1 MTRSGTMLKK
11 NWIVFILLFCCVGLS
26 AGTAQAQADKPNIV
40 VIWGDDI
47 GESNLSAY
55 NFGLMGYQTPNI
67 DRLSKEGMMFTDIYA
82 DQSCTAGRSSFITG
96 QSTVRTGLSKVGMP
110 GAKQGLQA
118 EDVTIATL
126 LKQEGYATGQFGKNH
141 LGDRNE
147 FLPTVHGFDEFFG
160 NLYHLNAEEEPEQPD
175 YPKNPEF
182 LKKYGPRGVMSCVA
196 TDVDDPTED
205 PRFGKMGKQKCEDTG
220 PLNKKRMVTVDD
232 EIAAK
237 AEDFIKRQ
245 VEANKPFFTWINF
258 THMHFRTHTKP
269 ESLGQAG
276 EMQSYYHD
284 TMVDHDK
291 NVGQVLDLIDKLGIA
306 DDTIVVYS
314 TDNGPHRNSWPDA
327 GTTKFRSEKNTGW
340 EGAYRVPQFV
350 RWPGKIKPGTIS
362 NEIMSH
368 LDWAP
373 TLLAAVGNT
382 DVKKKLLTGY
392 EANGKT
398 YKNHLDGYNFV
409 PYLTGQ
415 EEKGPR
421 KEFFYFSDEGDLMGL
436 RYNNWKLHFMVQD
449 QMGTMEI
456 WQRKFRGLRMPYI
469 YNLRTDPY
477 EFARITSNTY
487 WDWYIDHA
495 WILYPMGDVI
505 GPFLNSF
512 QEFPPS
518 QKPGSFTVG
527 DAFKTIK
534 AVSTQ

>member
-1 MTRSGTMLKK
+1 MKPTRIPILMA
-11 NWIVFILLFCCVGLS
+11 IV
-26 AGTAQAQADKPNIV
+26 AGAVAALATAADAKAQAKQPNIV

-47 GESNLSAY
+47 GESNISAY
-55 NFGLMGYQTPNI
+55 NFGLMGYRTPNI
-67 DRLSKEGMMFTDIYA
+67 DRLAKEGMMFTDAYA

-110 GAKQGLQA
+110 GAPQGLQA
-118 EDVTIATL
+118 GDVTIATL

-147 FLPTVHGFDEFFG
+147 YLPTVHGFDEFFG
-160 NLYHLNAEEEPEQPD
+160 NLYHLNAEEEPELPD
-175 YPKNPEF
+175 YPKDPRF
-182 LKKYGPRGVMSCVA
+182 RQKYGPRGVMDCRAS
-196 TDVDDPTED
+196 DRDDPTVD
-205 PRFGKMGKQKCEDTG
+205 PRFGRVGKQIVRDTG
-220 PLNKKRMVTVDD
+220 PLTKKRMETVDD

-245 VEANKPFFTWINF
+245 TAARRPFFTWVNF

-276 EMQSYYHD
+276 VAQSYYHD
-284 TMVDHDK
+284 TMIDHDK
-291 NVGQVLDLIDKLGIA
+291 NVGQILDLIDQLGIA
-306 DDTIVVYS
+306 NNTIVVYS

-350 RWPGKIKPGTIS
+350 RWPGKIKAGSIS

-373 TLLAAVGNT
+373 TLLAAAGNT
-382 DVKKKLLTGY
+382 DVKEKLLRGY
-392 EANGKT
+392 QANDKT
-398 YKNHLDGYNFV
+398 YKNHLDGYNFL

-415 EEKGPR
+415 EKKGPR

-436 RYNNWKLHFMVQD
+436 RYNNWKVHFMVQD
-449 QMGTMEI
+449 QAGTMEI

-495 WILYPMGDVI
+495 WIIYPMGDVI
-505 GPFLNSF
+505 GPFLKSF
-512 QEFPPS
+512 EEYPPA
-518 QKPGSFTVG
+518 QKPGSFTVD
-527 DAFKTIK
+527 DAFKTLK
-534 AVSTQ
+534 AVPTQ